1 MDVDAGYKE
10 SLIRNLVGA
19 TAKDLI
25 FEKWKKLH
33 PDESVRFLLKS
44 RVMQRNFSL
53 RGDMKSRFSFIPQF
67 DVGD

>member
-1 MDVDAGYKE
+1 MFLLFGE
-10 SLIRNLVGA
+10 SMHIRGMTVNCN
-19 TAKDLI
+19 DL
-25 FEKWKKLH
+25 
-33 PDESVRFLLKS
+33 FLLKS